1 MSDAAS
7 VPAPASVVLPTHAE
21 APARPR
27 RERDVRLDVLKAIAI
42 LLVILGHAI
51 TLVYGA
57 ATRAPVWMGTIFS
70 VVAAVN
76 VPLFMFVSG
85 YLTRSAP
92 SLRWVGQRATRL
104 LVPYAAWSVLVFV
117 ASYRAAGWTW
127 FIRPLWIPQN
137 QNGLWFLYVLFEF
150 CVIWAIVSRDK
161 WVMWAAVAAC
171 FLLPVDTLLAPYAR
185 YFGLWIMCS
194 QFPIFAAGHV
204 VATRGRFEPKW
215 WVLPLAVVLMA
226 VMWTVPGFNPMYAIP
241 QWSVRLAAQLG
252 TAGWAIDPVRVLV
265 RVGRAALELSLVASA
280 FWLVQKVRHGAWIGA
295 LTLGIYASHQFFMA
309 RWLERS
315 GHALDVLVVFGIASV
330 GAVGTALLLDRW
342 QTTRFLLLGGGKL
355 PGWVGRRKR
364 AEARPPA

>member
-1 MSDAAS
+1 MA
-7 VPAPASVVLPTHAE
+7 
-21 APARPR
+21 
-27 RERDVRLDVLKAIAI
+27 RERDVRLDVLKALAI

-51 TLVYGA
+51 TLVYGR
-57 ATRAPVWMGTIFS
+57 ATSAPFAMGTLFT

-92 SLRWVGQRATRL
+92 SLDWVWQRAVRL
-104 LVPYAAWSVLVFV
+104 LVPYAAWSVLVFF
-117 ASYRAAGWTW
+117 ASYRMVGWTW
-127 FIRPLWIPQN
+127 FIKPLWVPQN

-150 CVIWAIVSRDK
+150 CVIWAVVSRNK
-161 WVMWAAVAAC
+161 WVMWATVALC

-204 VATRGRFEPKW
+204 IATRGRFEPPW
-215 WVLPLAVVLMA
+215 WVLPLAAALMVVL
-226 VMWTVPGFNPMYAIP
+226 WTVPGFNPMYAIP
-241 QWSVRLAAQLG
+241 LWSVRLAETLG
-252 TAGWAIDPVRVLV
+252 TAGWLVDPVRVLV
-265 RVGRAALELSLVASA
+265 RVLRAALEVSLVASA
-280 FWLVQKVRHGAWIGA
+280 FWMVQKVRHGAWIGA

-315 GHALDVLVVFGIASV
+315 GHELDVLVVFGIASV
-330 GAVGTALLLDRW
+330 GAAGTALLLDRW

-355 PGWVGRRKR
+355 PAWVTGRKR
-364 AEARPPA
+364 PQGPPPE